1 MSSEGPRPVDRL
13 HLSVNTPA
21 GEVHTQVEVP
31 TGFVPL
37 TSIVPTLRAVGE
49 RAIALEQAR
58 AEATGLAISCRMGC
72 AACCRML
79 VPVSPPEA
87 FALVDAVHNLPD
99 PQRQHVQARIE
110 TTRGRLEE
118 AGLWSRLRE
127 IADTDRQLSDEDM
140 EQTNRDY
147 YALRLP
153 CPFLENEACSIYADR
168 PAACRELLVTSPAEL
183 CQDLVRNPVRPLPVP
198 VRFGTVL
205 GMLWAELVGG
215 PVKLIPL
222 PLALSW
228 AERHSNQREHQ
239 WKGTELLEK
248 AMDKVW
254 WYLSKEFDSRGRRP
268 PGAGPS

>member
-1 MSSEGPRPVDRL
+1 MSTGGAHPVERL
-13 HLSVNTPA
+13 HVAVNTPA
-21 GEVHTQVEVP
+21 GEVHTQVEVS

-37 TSIVPTLRAVGE
+37 TSIVPAFREVGK

-87 FALVDAVHNLPD
+87 FALHEAVQRLPD
-99 PQRQHVQARIE
+99 SQRRHLHEKIE
-110 TTRGRLEE
+110 ASRVRLEE
-118 AGLWSRLRE
+118 AGLWGRLSE
-127 IADTDRQLSDEDM
+127 VAETDRQLSDEDM

-153 CPFLENEACSIYADR
+153 CPFLENEACSIYSDR
-168 PAACRELLVTSPAEL
+168 PAACRELLVTTPADL
-183 CQDLVRNPVRPLPVP
+183 CQDIVRNPVRPIPVP
-198 VRFGTVL
+198 VRMGTVL

-215 PVKLIPL
+215 PVTLIPL

-228 AERHSNQREHQ
+228 AARHGEQGKRR
-239 WKGTELLEK
+239 WKGSELLEK
-248 AMDKVW
+248 GMDKVW
-254 WYLSKEFDSRGRRP
+254 RYLSKEFESRADRP
-268 PGAGPS
+268 TSGGTS

>member
-13 HLSVNTPA
+13 HLSVKTPA
-21 GEVHTQVEVP
+21 GEVHTQVEVA
-31 TGFVPL
+31 TSFVPVS
-37 TSIVPTLRAVGE
+37 SIVPALRDVGE
-49 RAIALEQAR
+49 RAVALEQAQV
-58 AEATGLAISCRMGC
+58 EAGGQTISCRMGC

-87 FALVDAVHNLPD
+87 FALHDAVQRLPD
-99 PQRQHVQARIE
+99 SQRQHLHEKIE
-110 TTRGRLEE
+110 ASRARLEE
-118 AGLWSRLRE
+118 AGLWGRLSE
-127 IADTDRQLSDEDM
+127 VAETDRQLSDEDM

-153 CPFLENEACSIYADR
+153 CPFLEDEVCSIYMDR

-183 CQDLVRNPVRPLPVP
+183 CQDIVRNPVRPIPVP
-198 VRFGTVL
+198 VRIGTVL

-222 PLALSW
+222 PLAFSW
-228 AERHSNQREHQ
+228 AERHGEQRQRQ

-248 AMDKVW
+248 GMDKVW
-254 WYLSKEFDSRGRRP
+254 RYLTKEFESRERRP
-268 PGAGPS
+268 TSAGPS